1 MRSPIFVLSTLFL
14 TFFVTHEAPGATPRL
29 RVASVS
35 AQLNLNTVHW
45 RIVALVEG
53 DTPQAGRL
61 TPEAQLEGATLVRT
75 SARPPLVFIEAA
87 AEGPRSAPK
96 LNLRLAEYPD
106 CSIDVA
112 LPLSLNLAD
121 LPWQALWLGKDSKLE
136 SIRVSPES
144 AGTWKPLRLPR
155 EWQETGVTWARTR
168 VTIPAAWKD
177 LGLRLNLGP
186 VDDRDITFLNGK
198 EIGRTDGWNKPRSY
212 AIPGEAVV
220 WGGENEI
227 AVAVDNGFAGG
238 GMYGGPLEISV
249 GDSRPTH
256 PSFADRTTQDETQRA
271 KPGPT
276 GSRLPLRPM
285 IVQNGVLQYADGG
298 EVALW
303 GVNYYPQSWEQYQSL
318 KKLNVDPRRSID
330 EDFEDFEAMG
340 LDMIRI
346 HVFDTEITDAA
357 GNLVR
362 NEHLDLLD
370 YLVAQCNRRGIYLM
384 LTPIAWW
391 NSPGARPD
399 SFSRNTP
406 KQAMSMWPAMWPIQ
420 SNYLRQFLD
429 HKNPHT
435 GRRLVDEPCLAL
447 LEIINEP
454 DYWNYGN
461 VTSGDPGETFVNQEA
476 SRRGLAGVAEQWRQ
490 FLPAPEWDSAATFA
504 CFRYQLL
511 RRYIDTM
518 VETIRQSGAKQPIAY
533 FANRWGE
540 VDDVFQGIADSRCDA
555 ITLGAYPG
563 GLPQDPR
570 NDTVNLL
577 GEAGNVAM
585 EARFASKARLVYEFD
600 AAGTRDQVS
609 MYPAIARHW
618 RNVGVQTACQFQY
631 DARSIAHVNWDW
643 PQHYLNLW
651 HVPGKTASF
660 LIGGE
665 VFRRLPRGANFPTP
679 KDDQIF
685 PPGAVSFQHNAAL
698 FGSDDCYMQARQTD
712 WQPLE
717 LPEHPRKILSVG
729 SCRYFDWDG
738 TGIVDLRIEGNI
750 ATLRIYPDVE
760 RASEGLRGTV
770 EKPLTRLVSAEHIFH
785 LHLPGWDDAKVKRK
799 DGDAWIEVPNRA
811 GQFTARAG
819 SYQFT
824 REVPPRPSP

>member
-1 MRSPIFVLSTLFL
+1 MRPPISILNTLVLILSFTYA
-14 TFFVTHEAPGATPRL
+14 APGATPRL

-45 RIVALVEG
+45 RIVAVADG
-53 DTPQAGRL
+53 DTTKIDRL
-61 TPEAQLEGATLVRT
+61 TPEVRLEGAALVHT
-75 SARPPLVFIEAA
+75 SARPPLFFIEAA

-96 LNLRLAEYPD
+96 LSLRLAEYPN
-106 CSIDVA
+106 CSVDAA

-121 LPWQALWLGKDSKLE
+121 LPWQARWLGKDSKLD
-136 SIRVSPES
+136 SIHVSPES
-144 AGTWKPLRLPR
+144 SGTWNTIRLPK
-155 EWQETGVTWARTR
+155 EWQETGITWVRTR
-168 VTIPAAWKD
+168 VTVPEAWKD
-177 LGLRLNLGP
+177 LGLHLNLGP
-186 VDDRDITFLNGK
+186 VDDRDITFFNGK

-212 AIPGEAVV
+212 AIPNEAVA
-220 WGGENEI
+220 WGSENEI

-238 GMYGGPLEISV
+238 GMYSGPLEITA
-249 GDSRPTH
+249 GDSHSIRL
-256 PSFADRTTQDETQRA
+256 SFADRTTQAEAQRA
-271 KPGPT
+271 RPEPT
-276 GSRLPLRPM
+276 AKRLPLRPM
-285 IVQNGVLQYADGG
+285 AVQNGVLRYADGG
-298 EVALW
+298 EAALW
-303 GVNYYPQSWEQYQSL
+303 GVNYYPQSWEQFQSL

-330 EDFEDFEAMG
+330 EDFEDFAAMG

-346 HVFDTEITDAA
+346 HVFDTEITDGA
-357 GNLVR
+357 GNLVN

-406 KQAMSMWPAMWPIQ
+406 KQAMSMWPAMWPVQ
-420 SNYLRQFLD
+420 SNYLRQFLG
-429 HKNPHT
+429 HTNPHT
-435 GRRLVDEPCLAL
+435 GRRLADEPCLAL

-461 VTSGDPGETFVNQEA
+461 VISGDPGETFLNRDVSQRA
-476 SRRGLAGVAEQWRQ
+476 LAGVAEQWRQ

-518 VETIRQSGAKQPIAY
+518 IETIRQTGARQPIAY

-577 GEAGNVAM
+577 GEAGNVAL

-600 AAGTRDQVS
+600 AAGTRDSVC
-609 MYPAIARHW
+609 MFPAMARHW
-618 RNVGVQTACQFQY
+618 RNAGVQAACQFQY
-631 DARSIAHVNWDW
+631 DARSLAHLNWDW

-665 VFRRLPRGANFPTP
+665 VFRNLPRGADLPTP
-679 KDDQIF
+679 ADDQVF
-685 PPGAVSFQHNAAL
+685 PPAAVSFQRNAAL
-698 FGSDDCYMQARQTD
+698 FASDDCFMQARRTD
-712 WQPLE
+712 WQPLI
-717 LPEHPRKILSVG
+717 LPEHPRRILSVG

-738 TGIVDLRIEGNI
+738 TGIVDMRIDAKT
-750 ATLRIYPDVE
+750 ATLHIYPDVD
-760 RASEGLRGTV
+760 RIREGLRGTV
-770 EKPLTRLVSAEHIFH
+770 EQPLTKLAAREHTFRLR
-785 LHLPGWDDAKVKRK
+785 LPEWADAKVRRK
-799 DGDAWIEVPNRA
+799 DGDTWVDMPDRA
-811 GQFTARAG
+811 GQFSASAG
-819 SYQFT
+819 IYQLN
-824 REVPPRPSP
+824 RGSQ